1 MSANDRMRSLYI
13 YIGIEYIKTN
23 GERSMLNDFLDFIN
37 SYFFGP
43 GLCVTVFLTGI
54 FLIIYL
60 KPFFLTRPRKM
71 LSALRCGGGKNGVSP
86 LRAMTVALAGTLG
99 VGNIAGVASAIYIG
113 GAGAVFWMLVSAVA
127 ALPIKYAEIVLAV
140 RHRKKD
146 ENGNYHGG
154 AYFYIARQGT
164 RTAKITAALFAFLCL
179 GASLAMGCAVQSS
192 AIAVSAHEAFGLS
205 PLVCGLVVGILTLTV
220 ASGGLSRIALLTEK
234 LIPVMSG
241 IYIIMSL
248 FIIFANASLLYDIF
262 RDIIACA
269 FDREAI
275 GGGILGFIT
284 SRALRIGVTRGI
296 VSNEAGCGTAPIAHA
311 SAQVRSPAAQGVFGI
326 FEVFIDTVVICTMT
340 ALVVLIAQH
349 RGVALSADGM
359 RTAVDSMACFIPF
372 SEVMICAA
380 VAVFAFC
387 TIVCWFYYG
396 TESLSYLTKST
407 GAQRI
412 YLFLYS
418 ICAFVGSISTAEIV
432 WSFSDLA
439 ISAMTAVNITAV
451 MLRIREVKSETEK
464 FVK

>member
-1 MSANDRMRSLYI
+1 
-13 YIGIEYIKTN
+13 
-23 GERSMLNDFLDFIN
+23 MLKDFLDFIN

-43 GLCVTVFLTGI
+43 GLCAAVFLTGV

-60 KPFFLTRPRKM
+60 RPFFVTKPRKM
-71 LSALRCGGGKNGVSP
+71 LAALRSDGSKDGVSP

-113 GAGAVFWMLVSAVA
+113 GSGAIFWMLVSAVA

-146 ENGNYHGG
+146 KAGNFHGG
-154 AYFYIARQGT
+154 AYFYIAEGGT
-164 RTAKITAALFAFLCL
+164 RIAKFTAAFFAFLCL
-179 GASLAMGCAVQSS
+179 ASSLAMGCAVQSS
-192 AIAVSAHEAFGLS
+192 AIAVSANEAFGVS
-205 PLVCGLVVGILTLTV
+205 PIVCGIIVGILTLTV
-220 ASGGLSRIALLTEK
+220 VSGGLSRIALLTEK
-234 LIPVMSG
+234 LIPLMSG

-248 FIIFANASLLYDIF
+248 FIILTNLPLLSDITH
-262 RDIIACA
+262 DIICSA
-269 FDREAI
+269 FDKEAI

-311 SAQVRSPAAQGVFGI
+311 SAEVKSPAAQGVFGI
-326 FEVFIDTVVICTMT
+326 LEVFIDTVVICTMT
-340 ALVVLIAQH
+340 ALVVLIAGYH
-349 RGVALSADGM
+349 GVSITPDGM

-372 SEVMICAA
+372 AEPIICAA

-396 TESLSYLTKST
+396 TESLSYLTKSPRLH
-407 GAQRI
+407 RI
-412 YLFLYS
+412 YLFIYS
-418 ICAFVGSISTAEIV
+418 LCAFAGSLSAAEIV

-439 ISAMTAVNITAV
+439 ISAMTAVNIVAV
-451 MLRIREVKSETEK
+451 MLRIREVKTETDSFFIKKRHGNLSNNVAKKEN
-464 FVK
+464 V